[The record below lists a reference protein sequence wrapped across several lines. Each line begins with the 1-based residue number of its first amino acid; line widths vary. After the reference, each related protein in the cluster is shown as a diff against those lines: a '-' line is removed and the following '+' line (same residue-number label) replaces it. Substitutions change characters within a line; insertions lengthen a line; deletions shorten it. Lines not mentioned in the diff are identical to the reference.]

1 VAHAAQGDVFIEIA
15 GSEVVELDLT
25 TREQGTATV
34 GAAQD
39 LRLSGNS
46 VIRATDLNLNAQ
58 RDLYL
63 SDTRSEGAL
72 SLNAG
77 RNMQLS
83 GTVSGAELSL
93 RSDTGAVSQSV
104 GSTLSVSGATVLTA
118 GSGAQLQLNNANQFT
133 GGITVRG
140 AGTVAVTDVDT
151 LSVVL
156 DNAGTAK
163 LTAAGALSVS
173 GSSTGT
179 LSATAQTLTVDVASA
194 LDLGTVSVSSLNVT
208 AAGAVTDSGVL
219 TVSGASQF
227 TAAGQSV
234 MLDSANDFGGAV
246 SVTANSLTLNDVN
259 TLDLGTVN
267 ATTLSVTAAGAVTD
281 SGVLTVS
288 GASQFTAAS
297 QSITLDSAND
307 FGGAVSVTANSL
319 TLNDVNTLDLGTVN
333 VSSLNVTAAG
343 AVTDSGVL
351 TVSGSS
357 QFTAAGQSITL
368 DSANDFGGAV
378 SVTAGGLN
386 LTSATDLQLG
396 MVDVGVLS
404 LDALAGVMR
413 QEQGA
418 SLSVSGATVLT
429 AGSGAQLQLNNANQ
443 FTGGITVRGA
453 GTVAVSDVDALSVLL
468 DNAGTAKLTA
478 AGALSVSGSSTG
490 TLSATAQTLTVDV
503 ASALDLGTVSVS
515 SLSVTAAGAVT
526 DSGVLTV
533 SGESRFSAAGQSVT
547 LDSANDFGGVVSVDA
562 AQLALKDASDLEV
575 RLLSSMPVFI
585 QLTAVSDVSLS
596 SLGDIQFVA
605 GTKLQSENGH
615 VAIQASGNIQ
625 VSGVNLTARSS
636 VLNAGLAIQAL
647 AQENAPIL
655 AFTGDLHL
663 EARTGIGGFGFER
676 LLLDGQGAGTSVS
689 AYNASS
695 GDVVIAGVH
704 GLSVGVQGI
713 TSDADGWIALLS
725 GRGTIQEQ
733 GEVVA
738 RSQNVVRLTGAN
750 WMARSDDKAS
760 ALLADILKSGVFVS
774 TDSSP
779 LDRLNAMLAKNWSSV
794 DQRVNEPP
802 VISTAAQTLT
812 SSSGS
817 GSIAPVIDDASWQFR
832 SGMSVSVLDSPKTTG
847 QLLQMAMA
855 ISQQGGLTSMMDTE
869 SLTQWVQRSE
879 RQAQPEA
886 PKSPSDAATPSVPA
900 QSVPSVGSVGGSD
913 ESKSD
918 VRSDESKP
926 KEQTDP
932 ILERPDALP
941 MEVSLQAPASD
952 VRWLLPL
959 DSLPSS
965 VTQPVAQPATTGL
978 WGDFRTSVKGAASAL
993 GLWLGLDSASSQAH
1007 SPADTHSQSA
1017 VSKGDEVS

>member
-1 VAHAAQGDVFIEIA
+1 
-15 GSEVVELDLT
+15 
-25 TREQGTATV
+25 
-34 GAAQD
+34 
-39 LRLSGNS
+39 
-46 VIRATDLNLNAQ
+46 
-58 RDLYL
+58 
-63 SDTRSEGAL
+63 
-72 SLNAG
+72 
-77 RNMQLS
+77 M
-83 GTVSGAELSL
+83 
-93 RSDTGAVSQSV
+93 
-104 GSTLSVSGATVLTA
+104 
-118 GSGAQLQLNNANQFT
+118 
-133 GGITVRG
+133 
-140 AGTVAVTDVDT
+140 
-151 LSVVL
+151 
-156 DNAGTAK
+156 
-163 LTAAGALSVS
+163 
-173 GSSTGT
+173 
-179 LSATAQTLTVDVASA
+179 DVASA
-194 LDLGTVSVSSLNVT
+194 LDLGTVSVSSLN
-208 AAGAVTDSGVL
+208 
-219 TVSGASQF
+219 
-227 TAAGQSV
+227 
-234 MLDSANDFGGAV
+234 
-246 SVTANSLTLNDVN
+246 
-259 TLDLGTVN
+259 
-267 ATTLSVTAAGAVTD
+267 
-281 SGVLTVS
+281 
-288 GASQFTAAS
+288 
-297 QSITLDSAND
+297 
-307 FGGAVSVTANSL
+307 
-319 TLNDVNTLDLGTVN
+319 
-333 VSSLNVTAAG
+333 
-343 AVTDSGVL
+343 
-351 TVSGSS
+351 
-357 QFTAAGQSITL
+357 
-368 DSANDFGGAV
+368 
-378 SVTAGGLN
+378 
-386 LTSATDLQLG
+386 
-396 MVDVGVLS
+396 
-404 LDALAGVMR
+404 
-413 QEQGA
+413 
-418 SLSVSGATVLT
+418 
-429 AGSGAQLQLNNANQ
+429 
-443 FTGGITVRGA
+443 
-453 GTVAVSDVDALSVLL
+453 
-468 DNAGTAKLTA
+468 
-478 AGALSVSGSSTG
+478 
-490 TLSATAQTLTVDV
+490 
-503 ASALDLGTVSVS
+503 
-515 SLSVTAAGAVT
+515 VTAAGAVT

-615 VAIQASGNIQ
+615 VAIQASGNLQ
-625 VSGVNLTARSS
+625 VSGVNLIARSA

-676 LLLDGQGAGTSVS
+676 LLLDGQGAGASVS

-695 GDVVIAGVH
+695 GDVVIAGVR

-738 RSQNVVRLTGAN
+738 RSQNVVRVTGAN
-750 WMARSDDKAS
+750 WMARSDVKAS

-794 DQRVNEPP
+794 DQRVNERP

-812 SSSGS
+812 SSSGA
-817 GSIAPVIDDASWQFR
+817 GSIAPVIDDASWKFR

-886 PKSPSDAATPSVPA
+886 PKSQSDAATPSVPA
-900 QSVPSVGSVGGSD
+900 QSVPSVGTVGGSD
-913 ESKSD
+913 ESKPD

-941 MEVSLQAPASD
+941 MEVSPQAPASD

-965 VTQPVAQPATTGL
+965 VTQPVAQTAAAGL
-978 WGDFRTSVKGAASAL
+978 WGDLRTSLKGAASAL

-1017 VSKGDEVS
+1017 VSKGDDVT